1 MSGFFETL
9 ASPLV
14 NTPDSMDEVVD
25 AALGEVMKTGGR
37 PAATTATATTSATSE
52 AQATDARAHRFEE
65 VISNQRR
72 ESRQGNN
79 RHTRFVKR
87 NWGIADVVSGM
98 RLLLIPALW
107 AAALL
112 GWGGLIGLGF
122 VVAGF

>member
-52 AQATDARAHRFEE
+52 AQATDARATRIEE
-65 VISNQRR
+65 VI
-72 ESRQGNN
+72 
-79 RHTRFVKR
+79 
-87 NWGIADVVSGM
+87 
-98 RLLLIPALW
+98 
-107 AAALL
+107 
-112 GWGGLIGLGF
+112 
-122 VVAGF
+122 